1 MINKIKLIKWI
12 KWQSLVDFTIVKHG
26 QMKPKDQDEKAQLV
40 VTEDGDNVL
49 HSLPKQKK
57 AKLKPKHSLNYSVER
72 NIPSAKKH

>member
-1 MINKIKLIKWI
+1 MINKIKWI

-26 QMKPKDQDEKAQLV
+26 QMKPKDQDERAQLV
-40 VTEDGDNVL
+40 VTEDDDNVL

>member
-1 MINKIKLIKWI
+1 
-12 KWQSLVDFTIVKHG
+12 
-26 QMKPKDQDEKAQLV
+26 MKPKDQDERAQLV
-40 VTEDGDNVL
+40 VTEDNDNVL